1 MKEKQTVGE
10 LAALV
15 DGEVVGDARLT
26 ISGFG
31 PLDSAG
37 PGQLSFLAKAAGRG
51 LLEQSTATAFIVPAD
66 FTAAGTTLIRVADPY
81 LAAAIIQNA
90 LLRRPF
96 VAAGIHE
103 RAVIGTDCRISPEV
117 SVDALAVIGDRVRIG
132 ERVTIGAGAV
142 IGDDVSIGDDCTI
155 RPNVTIEP
163 RCEIGSRVTIHPGT
177 VIGSDGYGYA
187 TDRRG
192 CHVKRPQLGIVRIGD
207 DVEIGANT
215 CIDRATFGVTWI
227 KSGTK
232 IDNLVQIAHNVVVGE
247 NSLLVSQVGLAG
259 STTLGR
265 NVVFG
270 GKAGAAGHQH
280 IGDRSMVAG
289 KAAVHG
295 DHPPDSQLAGT
306 PAIPA
311 KQWFKAASAF
321 GKLPEIVR
329 DIRQLKKQL
338 ARLQENEHR

>member
-1 MKEKQTVGE
+1 MTEKQTVGR

-15 DGEVVGDARLT
+15 DGEVVGDAQLP

-31 PLDSAG
+31 PLDGAE
-37 PGQLSFLAKAAGRG
+37 PGQLSFLAKEAGRAR
-51 LLEQSTATAFIVPAD
+51 LEQSRASAFVVPAD
-66 FTAAGTTLIRVADPY
+66 FSAAGTTLIRVADPY

-90 LLRRPF
+90 LLQQPF

-103 RAVIGTDCRISPEV
+103 RAVIGGECRVPSEV
-117 SVDALAVIGDRVRIG
+117 SIDALAVIGDRVRIG
-132 ERVTIGAGAV
+132 ERTVIGAGAV
-142 IGDDVSIGDDCTI
+142 IGDDVTIGDDCTI

-163 RCEIGSRVTIHPGT
+163 RCEIGNRVIIHPGA
-177 VIGSDGYGYA
+177 VIGADGYGYA

-207 DVEIGANT
+207 DVEVGANT

-247 NSLLVSQVGLAG
+247 HNLLVSQVGLAG
-259 STTLGR
+259 SVTLGR

-270 GKAGAAGHQH
+270 GKAGAAGHQY
-280 IGDRSMVAG
+280 IGDRTMVAG

-311 KQWFKAASAF
+311 KQWFKAASLFA
-321 GKLPEIVR
+321 KLPEIVR
-329 DIRQLKKQL
+329 DIRQLKKEL
-338 ARLQENEHR
+338 TRLQNSRQ